1 MKNSRSTTLLT
12 SLLVV
17 TTLATLAS
25 AQTIKVAGNPV
36 QPGVPFNVA
45 FTNNTTTQIPFSA
58 SPLLHLLQPTGELI
72 TPEIVG
78 CLPVGMAI
86 PPNGT
91 ATLSFTA
98 PAKGPGS
105 AGSFVLLFPYG
116 SGAVARIDVGKASTN
131 FPDIHTYPVNTP
143 YNAVGHEVT
152 FPPNQATAD
161 WEFSNTGSSSFKFT
175 SGTLQL
181 FTPGGT
187 VQVASLNLNG
197 ISVPAGGATR
207 IQLPLKGLTP
217 GPYTVQVLWID
228 PGTKAPMIVRH
239 GIQPPSTTN
248 ADLHFPGGRVV
259 SWRSS
264 ISARVAMSG
273 FPASGSPL
281 NPTWPN
287 LAYILLLGYL
297 PGSSPLPG
305 GDVLPLVADP
315 LLLASLQHGAWG
327 VLGNHFGLATTL
339 SAYCA
344 HSTLSMP
351 VGSGMQINHPNIP
364 AVVGLTVRVAV
375 GAVDLKT
382 PNAFAASQ
390 PEEITFR

>member
-1 MKNSRSTTLLT
+1 MKRSRPTILLAAVLVLPTL
-12 SLLVV
+12 V
-17 TTLATLAS
+17 S
-25 AQTIKVAGNPV
+25 AQSIQVKGNPV
-36 QPGVPFNVA
+36 KPGVPFTVV
-45 FTNNTTTQIPFSA
+45 FTNNTTTNIPFSA
-58 SPLLHLLQPTGELI
+58 MPLLHMLQPTGDLI
-72 TPEIVG
+72 IPEIVG
-78 CLPVGMAI
+78 CAPVGTSV
-86 PPNGT
+86 PPNT
-91 ATLSFTA
+91 TKSLSFTA

-116 SGAVARIDVGKASTN
+116 GGAVARVDVGKASTG

-143 YNAVGHEVT
+143 FNAVGHDVK

-161 WEFSNTGSSSFKFT
+161 WEFSNTGGSTHKFT

-187 VQVASLNLNG
+187 VAVASLSLNG
-197 ISVPAGGATR
+197 ITVPAGGATR

-217 GPYTVQVLWID
+217 GPYTVRVFWVD

-248 ADLHFPGGRVV
+248 VDLHFPGGRVI
-259 SWRSS
+259 SWGGS
-264 ISARVAMSG
+264 IPARVAMSG
-273 FPASGSPL
+273 FAPSGNPL

-287 LAYILLLGYL
+287 LAYVMLLGYV

-315 LLLASLQHGAWG
+315 LMIASVQHGAWG
-327 VLGNHFGLATTL
+327 VLSNHFGIAKPL
-339 SAYCA
+339 STYCA

-351 VGSGMQINHPNIP
+351 AGSGMQINHPNIP
-364 AVVGLTVRVAV
+364 VVMGMTLRVAV

-382 PNAFAASQ
+382 SAFAASQ